1 MPTIFGLVTGSA
13 NRTQAENPSIDPTFR
28 RRLAAVFLFL
38 SPMVTSTVSVA
49 RCHVHQRGSGTAK
62 SALAPQRAAMS
73 WINEVEVDEASGHL
87 ARIYEALVE
96 KRGKV
101 SNILKVHSLNPEAM
115 GNHLDLYMTL
125 MFGKSGL
132 SRAERE
138 AIAVVVSA
146 ENDCA
151 YCVNHHAE
159 AWKRYIKDDETLNML
174 MTADGLETLKPRLSN
189 VVRHAEKLTS
199 APEAMTE
206 SDLGELRA
214 VGLSDED
221 ILDLTLITAY
231 FNFVNR
237 IALGLGVEFT
247 PEEMTGYHDD

>member
-1 MPTIFGLVTGSA
+1 
-13 NRTQAENPSIDPTFR
+13 
-28 RRLAAVFLFL
+28 
-38 SPMVTSTVSVA
+38 
-49 RCHVHQRGSGTAK
+49 
-62 SALAPQRAAMS
+62 MS
-73 WINEVEVDEASGHL
+73 WIDEIEISEADGRL
-87 ARIYEALVE
+87 AEIYTELVE

-115 GNHLDLYMTL
+115 AGHLDLYMTL

-138 AIAVVVSA
+138 AIGVVVSA

-159 AWKRYIKDDETLNML
+159 ALRHFIKDEETLQML
-174 MTADGLETLKPRLSN
+174 MTADGLETLEPRLSN
-189 VVRHAEKLTS
+189 IVRHAEKLTS

-214 VGLSDED
+214 VGLSDQD
-221 ILDLTLITAY
+221 ILDLTLIAAY

-237 IALGLGVEFT
+237 IVLGLGVEFT
-247 PEEMTGYHDD
+247 EQEVAGYLND

>member
-1 MPTIFGLVTGSA
+1 
-13 NRTQAENPSIDPTFR
+13 
-28 RRLAAVFLFL
+28 
-38 SPMVTSTVSVA
+38 
-49 RCHVHQRGSGTAK
+49 
-62 SALAPQRAAMS
+62 MS
-73 WINEVEVDEASGHL
+73 WIDEVEEAHAEGHL
-87 ARIYEALVE
+87 ADIYKDLVE

-101 SNILKVHSLNPEAM
+101 SNILKVHSLNPDAM

-151 YCVNHHAE
+151 YCINHHVE
-159 AWKRYIKDDETLNML
+159 ALKRYIKDEETLGML
-174 MTADGLETLKPRLSN
+174 ATAAGLETLEPRLSN
-189 VVRHAEKLTS
+189 IVRHAEKLSS
-199 APEAMTE
+199 APGAMTE

-214 VGLSDED
+214 VGLSDSD

-237 IALGLGVEFT
+237 IAQGLGVEFT
-247 PEEMTGYHDD
+247 SDELSGYSND

>member
-1 MPTIFGLVTGSA
+1 
-13 NRTQAENPSIDPTFR
+13 
-28 RRLAAVFLFL
+28 
-38 SPMVTSTVSVA
+38 
-49 RCHVHQRGSGTAK
+49 
-62 SALAPQRAAMS
+62 MS
-73 WINEVEVDEASGHL
+73 WIDEVDVAEADGQLES
-87 ARIYEALVE
+87 IYAELIA

-115 GNHLDLYMTL
+115 QNHLDLYMTI

-132 SRAERE
+132 TRAERE

-159 AWKRYIKDDETLNML
+159 ALRRYIDDDETLEML
-174 MTADGLETLKPRLSN
+174 IAADGLETLEPRLSN
-189 VVRHAEKLTS
+189 IVRHAEKLTS
-199 APEAMTE
+199 APSAMTE

-214 VGLSDED
+214 VGLSDKD
-221 ILDLTLITAY
+221 ILDLTLVTAY

-247 PEEMTGYHDD
+247 PEEMTGYKDE